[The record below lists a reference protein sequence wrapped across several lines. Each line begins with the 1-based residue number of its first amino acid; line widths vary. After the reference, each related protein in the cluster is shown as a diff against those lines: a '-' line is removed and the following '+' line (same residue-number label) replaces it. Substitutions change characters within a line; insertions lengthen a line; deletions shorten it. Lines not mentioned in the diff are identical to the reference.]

1 MSANYS
7 RAAEVPIEDPEA
19 ITAAATTPGTRNDP
33 SAEARPEAE
42 GHAIPWV
49 LRVMPDPVDSIAI
62 DWKPS
67 HQRVLAA
74 PILGIVSVDFTPP
87 PPPRPPGVVPTAA
100 VVEPAAATVVETAA
114 AVAVETA
121 APVRPQ
127 PAVNPA
133 ASPRRTAPEKRKLT
147 PAEQFRIWIGRPLV
161 ASIAFA
167 SLLAVGLPVIGA
179 TYTRDSA
186 NPVAWR
192 NLSPGEVQGK
202 LQYCFASARMPGS
215 MLWCDYGNAVE
226 AGGLA
231 PKKGRIKK
239 TIVQVP
245 YAVAGPVIYDQAPAS
260 ASGSG
265 AIAPRTEGAPPARGG
280 GGQPGPQP
288 AGGPFPVIQFPAG
301 PMSAIEAKCEAAKQA
316 AQNQSSAYQLNV
328 ERQCETAKQAY
339 ERMHP

>member
-33 SAEARPEAE
+33 SAEARAAAG

-49 LRVMPDPVDSIAI
+49 PRVMPDPVDSIAI
-62 DWKPS
+62 DRKPS
-67 HQRVLAA
+67 NQPVLAA

-87 PPPRPPGVVPTAA
+87 PPPGVVRTAA
-100 VVEPAAATVVETAA
+100 VVELAPAPVVEPAA
-114 AVAVETA
+114 
-121 APVRPQ
+121 PMRPQ
-127 PAVNPA
+127 PAVLPA
-133 ASPRRTAPEKRKLT
+133 TSPRRTAPEKRKLT

-167 SLLAVGLPVIGA
+167 SLFAVGLPVIGA

-186 NPVAWR
+186 NPLAWR
-192 NLSPGEVQGK
+192 NLSLGEVQGK

-215 MLWCDYGNAVE
+215 MLWCDYGHAVE

-239 TIVQVP
+239 TMVQVP
-245 YAVAGPVIYDQAPAS
+245 YAVAGPVIYDQAPTS

-265 AIAPRTEGAPPARGG
+265 AIASRTEGAPPARGG